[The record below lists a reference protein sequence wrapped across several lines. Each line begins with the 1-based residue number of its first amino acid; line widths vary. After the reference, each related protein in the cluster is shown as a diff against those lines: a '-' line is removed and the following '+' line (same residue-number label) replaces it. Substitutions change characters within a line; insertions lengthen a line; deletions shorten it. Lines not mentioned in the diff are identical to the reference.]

1 MSDVKIS
8 SNRSFGIV
16 FFVVFLL
23 IAFYPLTNQADI
35 RIWSV
40 IISLIFLSLGL
51 LNSKL
56 LTPLN
61 KIWFKFGIFLGK
73 IVSPLIMGL
82 IFFAVVTPIAF
93 LMRILKKDL
102 LNLKFSKNNS
112 YWIDMSFIKEFWEFL
127 IVRKKYWL
135 LPIII
140 VLVLFGGLIVLTQGS
155 AVAPLIY
162 TIF

>member
-40 IISLIFLSLGL
+40 IISLIFFSLGL

-61 KIWFKFGIFLGK
+61 KIWFKFGIVLGK

-112 YWIDMSFIKEFWEFL
+112 YWIEKTEPKSKMKNQF
-127 IVRKKYWL
+127 
-135 LPIII
+135 
-140 VLVLFGGLIVLTQGS
+140 
-155 AVAPLIY
+155 
-162 TIF
+162 